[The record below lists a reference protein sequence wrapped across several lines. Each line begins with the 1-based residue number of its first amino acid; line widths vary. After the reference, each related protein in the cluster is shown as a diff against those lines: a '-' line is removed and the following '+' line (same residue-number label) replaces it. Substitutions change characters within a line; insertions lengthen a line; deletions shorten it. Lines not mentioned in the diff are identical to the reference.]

1 MLEDALRESV
11 TIAVERED
19 LLASHKEMY
28 ENAVNKMNIT
38 NSEYE
43 RVELEKKITNI
54 KNAFLILSLSEK
66 DALIASMEATRK
78 RQNEEL
84 FNIKYVHFRLKDSH
98 LLNYEQGP
106 SEQ

>member
-11 TIAVERED
+11 TIAMEREE
-19 LLASHKEMY
+19 LLARHKEMY
-28 ENAVNKMNIT
+28 EQALDKLD
-38 NSEYE
+38 SAGGEHE

-54 KNAFLILSLSEK
+54 KNAFLVLSLSEK

-84 FNIKYVHFRLKDSH
+84 FNMKWV
-98 LLNYEQGP
+98 
-106 SEQ
+106 

>member
-11 TIAVERED
+11 TIAMEREE

-28 ENAVNKMNIT
+28 ETALNKLNAVNG
-38 NSEYE
+38 EYE

-66 DALIASMEATRK
+66 DALVASMEATRK

-84 FNIKYVHFRLKDSH
+84 FTMK
-98 LLNYEQGP
+98 
-106 SEQ
+106 

>member
-11 TIAVERED
+11 TIAMERED
-19 LLASHKEMY
+19 LLASHKEMH
-28 ENAVNKMNIT
+28 ENTANKMNEL
-38 NSEYE
+38 NNEYE

-54 KNAFLILSLSEK
+54 KNAYLILSLSEK

-84 FNIKYVHFRLKDSH
+84 FNIK
-98 LLNYEQGP
+98 
-106 SEQ
+106 

>member
-11 TIAVERED
+11 TIAMEREE
-19 LLASHKEMY
+19 LLARHKEMY
-28 ENAVNKMNIT
+28 EQALDKLD
-38 NSEYE
+38 SASGEHE

-54 KNAFLILSLSEK
+54 KNAFLVLSLSEK

-84 FNIKYVHFRLKDSH
+84 FNMK
-98 LLNYEQGP
+98 
-106 SEQ
+106 